1 MERDPQKR
9 NAILKRRTTNQLR
22 EDALAIWRAGVESVL
37 GDRLVKSFIRTEE
50 GQLWLGD
57 QWVDLAEFDRLVVVG
72 GGKAAASMALGFEE
86 ALSPWTDQLEHQGWL
101 NIPAGCLRPTEW
113 IHLHEARPAGRNE
126 PTAQG
131 AEGTSVMLEWVENL
145 GPRDWCVVLLSGGG
159 SALLP
164 APIEGISLDDKLAT
178 TRFLSG
184 AGANIEQLNTVRK
197 SLSRIKGGGLARA
210 CRAGRLD
217 TLIISDVLGDPLDII
232 ASGPTVPNSTGA
244 REALAILKE
253 LAPERKQL
261 PSNVYQVLESEL
273 RHEANNR
280 TPQGPSVIHQHIIG
294 NLAVAV
300 DAAGVEAE
308 KRGYSHAM
316 QCARSM
322 EGTAES
328 VGELHAQLAW
338 RMRHE
343 TGPDCLIT
351 GGEPVVKLAPPEI
364 RGKGG
369 RNQQLVLAAFQELR
383 RLRDN
388 RAPESALATEGI
400 CLLSGGTDGEDGPT
414 TAAGGWVDT
423 EVEAAIISGGLDV
436 MTALARNDAYP
447 LLDRCSSLLETG
459 PTHTNVC
466 DLRVVVV
473 DRIEASASTTS
484 QDAG

>member
-1 MERDPQKR
+1 MT
-9 NAILKRRTTNQLR
+9 RRSAKQLR
-22 EDALAIWRAGVESVL
+22 EDALAIWNAGVESVL
-37 GDRLVKSFIRTEE
+37 GDRLVKAYIRTEE
-50 GQLWLGD
+50 NQLWVGD
-57 QWVDLAEFDRLVVVG
+57 QWVDLSEIDRLVVVG
-72 GGKAAASMALGFEE
+72 GGKAAASMAVGFEE
-86 ALSPWTDQLEHQGWL
+86 ALAPLSESLERKGWL
-101 NIPAGCLRPTEW
+101 NIPEGCLRPTEW
-113 IHLHEARPAGRNE
+113 IHLHEARPAGLNE
-126 PTAQG
+126 PTLQG
-131 AEGTSVMLEWVENL
+131 AEGTAMMLEWVENL

-164 APIEGISLDDKLAT
+164 APLDGISLEDKLAT

-210 CRAGRLD
+210 CKAGRLD

-232 ASGPTVPNSTGA
+232 ASGPTVPNSTGV
-244 REALAILKE
+244 REALAVLE
-253 LAPERKQL
+253 QL
-261 PSNVYQVLESEL
+261 DPGRDQVPLSVYQVLD
-273 RHEANNR
+273 ANLQNE
-280 TPQGPSVIHQHIIG
+280 TQKASFEGSAIVQNHIIG

-338 RMRHE
+338 RMEHE
-343 TGPDCLIT
+343 SGPDCLIT
-351 GGEPVVKLAPPEI
+351 GGEPVVKLAPPEN

-369 RNQQLVLAAFQELR
+369 RNQQLVLAALQELR
-383 RLRDN
+383 RLNDRLET
-388 RAPESALATEGI
+388 PESLSTHGI
-400 CLLSGGTDGEDGPT
+400 CVLSGGTDGEDGPT
-414 TAAGGWVDT
+414 TAAGGWVNT
-423 EVEAAIISGGLDV
+423 EVEEAIISGGLDV
-436 MTALARNDAYP
+436 MTALTRNDAFSI
-447 LLDRCSSLLETG
+447 LQQSHGLLETG

-473 DRIEASASTTS
+473 DRIETPTSTGRS
-484 QDAG
+484 GAG

>member
-1 MERDPQKR
+1 MT
-9 NAILKRRTTNQLR
+9 RRSAKQLR
-22 EDALAIWRAGVESVL
+22 EDALAIWNAGVESVL
-37 GDRLVKSFIRTEE
+37 GDRLVKAFIRTE
-50 GQLWLGD
+50 GDQLWLGD
-57 QWVDLAEFDRLVVVG
+57 QWVDLSAIDRLVVVG
-72 GGKAAASMALGFEE
+72 GGKAAASMAVGFEQAVSPRTD
-86 ALSPWTDQLEHQGWL
+86 ALERIGWL
-101 NIPAGCLRPTEW
+101 NIPEGCLRETEW
-113 IHLHEARPAGRNE
+113 IHLHEARPAGLNE
-126 PTAQG
+126 PTPQG
-131 AEGTSVMLEWVENL
+131 AEGTATMLEWVEEL

-164 APIEGISLDDKLAT
+164 APLEGISLEDKLAT

-197 SLSRIKGGGLARA
+197 SLSRIKGGGLARV
-210 CRAGRLD
+210 CKAGRLD

-244 REALAILKE
+244 REALAVL
-253 LAPERKQL
+253 KQL
-261 PSNVYQVLESEL
+261 DPGREQVPLSVYQVLDANLQDSEQD
-273 RHEANNR
+273 AAVKGSTIIQN
-280 TPQGPSVIHQHIIG
+280 HIIG

-328 VGELHAQLAW
+328 VGERHAQLAW
-338 RMRHE
+338 RMRNE
-343 TGPDCLIT
+343 AGPDCLIT
-351 GGEPVVKLAPPEI
+351 GGEPIVKLAPPEN

-369 RNQQLVLAAFQELR
+369 RNQQLVLAALQELSQ
-383 RLRDN
+383 LRDTHD
-388 RAPESALATEGI
+388 AALALATEGI

-414 TAAGGWVDT
+414 TAAGGWIDT
-423 EVEAAIISGGLDV
+423 AVEEAIISGGLDV
-436 MTALARNDAYP
+436 MTALARNDAFSV
-447 LLDRCSSLLETG
+447 LQQSVGLLETG

-473 DRIEASASTTS
+473 DRTEATPSTAHP
-484 QDAG
+484 DVG